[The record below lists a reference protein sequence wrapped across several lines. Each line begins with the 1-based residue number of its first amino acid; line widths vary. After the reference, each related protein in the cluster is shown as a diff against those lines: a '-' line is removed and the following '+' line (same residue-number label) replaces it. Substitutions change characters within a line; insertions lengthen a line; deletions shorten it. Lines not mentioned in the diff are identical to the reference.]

1 MHVLKILGVLIDLA
15 ISESHSRLIY
25 ESWDENRTKRAVMQ
39 LSFSIIHTVVALTKN
54 WTVVVK
60 ISAFCANNSGYI
72 GN

>member
-1 MHVLKILGVLIDLA
+1 
-15 ISESHSRLIY
+15 
-25 ESWDENRTKRAVMQ
+25 MQ